1 MEADLMAGEHLT
13 VAAAAGLINRT
24 LDEFLADRKNL

>member
-13 VAAAAGLINRT
+13 VAAAGLINRT

>member
-1 MEADLMAGEHLT
+1 MAGEHLT
-13 VAAAAGLINRT
+13 VVAAAGLINRT